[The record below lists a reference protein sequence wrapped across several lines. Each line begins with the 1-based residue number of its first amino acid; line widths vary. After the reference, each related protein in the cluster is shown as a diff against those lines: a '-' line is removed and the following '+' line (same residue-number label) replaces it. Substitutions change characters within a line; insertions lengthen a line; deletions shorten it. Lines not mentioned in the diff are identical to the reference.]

1 MVKSLEDVTLDN
13 PQRSILIGC
22 VLNDYRLRA
31 LGPSGW
37 GNPQSFKTAET
48 GGSPQG

>member
-1 MVKSLEDVTLDN
+1 M
-13 PQRSILIGC
+13 
-22 VLNDYRLRA
+22 LNDYRLRA

-48 GGSPQG
+48 GGWECVKLKNV